1 MSENRPAPRD
11 MGPPPQVQR
20 DPASTFAKI
29 LFDPRNKAQL
39 MAALPKHM
47 TADRMTRLALTEFR
61 KNPELQNCDPLSV
74 FAALIQCSQL
84 GLEPGTGLG
93 ECYLIPYRNN
103 KTGRVDCQMIPGYR
117 GLIKLVLQ
125 TGKVTKLVARAVHEG
140 DDFDYA
146 FGLQERLDHVP
157 SQGRRGPLTHVY
169 AVATLADGEHHF
181 EVMTKAEV
189 DAVAARSRNA
199 NPVWK
204 TDFEEM
210 AKKTVI
216 RRIFKVLPQSPELQ
230 AAMTLETKGH
240 GETLDLSAMLETPE
254 THQALPPGD
263 AAEPP
268 AHVTGHVTG
277 QS

>member
-1 MSENRPAPRD
+1 
-11 MGPPPQVQR
+11 MGPPPAQTQR
-20 DPASTFAKI
+20 DPARVFAQI

-47 TADRMTRLALTEFR
+47 SAERMTRLALTEFR
-61 KNPELQNCDPLSV
+61 KNPELSRCDPLSV

-103 KTGRVDCQMIPGYR
+103 KSGTYECQMIPGYR

-157 SQGRRGPLTHVY
+157 SQGGRGQLTHVY
-169 AVATLADGEHHF
+169 AVATLEGGEHHF
-181 EVMTKAEV
+181 EVMTRAEV
-189 DAVAARSRNA
+189 EGVAARSRSG

-204 TDFEEM
+204 SDFEEM

-240 GETLDLSAMLETPE
+240 GESLDLSAMLESPDP
-254 THQALPPGD
+254 HAAALPLGD

-268 AHVTGHVTG
+268 PVPTAQT
-277 QS
+277 